1 MLRGKEAIIFDLDG
15 TLVDSMWIWK
25 QIDTEYLGKYGI
37 MLPSTLQREI
47 EGLSFSET
55 AVYFKERFKIPETI
69 EEIQKIWHEMA
80 EYKYCHEILLKDGV
94 FEFLTYAKKRG
105 FKMAI
110 ASSNSHTLIEHILKA
125 HDIRDYFD
133 VICTC
138 DDVQN
143 SKPAP
148 DVYLK
153 AAMLLGVEPKKCI
166 VFEDIVQGIQAGNNA
181 GMTTVA
187 VHDCYSES
195 TDQEK
200 RKLADGYI
208 YSYKEMMK
216 KYDFVYLL
224 GDVYV
229 DHPSF
234 GAAIICAVLKK
245 AGYSVGVI
253 SQPDWKDV
261 KSIQIYGEPRLGFL
275 VSAGNMD
282 SMVNHYTVAKKRRS
296 TDAYSP
302 EGKSGCRPD
311 RAVIVYSNLI
321 RQVYKD
327 TPIILGGIEASLRRM
342 AHYDYWSNSV
352 KRSVLLD
359 AGADLISY
367 GMGEHSIVEIADALN
382 SGLDV
387 KDLTFIAGTVYRAK
401 RIDHIV
407 DGVMLPSYEEICESE
422 QAYANSFLLQYKNQD
437 AYSGHTLIEPY
448 GRQGYIVANP
458 PAKPLTEH
466 EMDAVYDYPYTRE
479 FPDIPAVNEIRFSLS
494 INRGCFGGCNFCA
507 LTYHQGRIVQTR
519 SRESIMKEAKSYVK
533 DPLFKGYIHDV
544 GGPTADFMHPACKKQ
559 IGKGV
564 CTNRQCLVPTPC
576 RNIDTSH
583 KEYVRLL
590 RDLRQIPGVKKVFIR
605 SGIRFDYVLADKD
618 ETFLNEL
625 VQHHV
630 SGQLRVAPE
639 HVSNRVLSYMG
650 KPEHRVYTDFL
661 KKFDRLN
668 EKYKLKQYAVPYF
681 MSSHPGCTLK
691 DAVELAEYIR
701 DIGFMPEQV
710 QDFYPTPGTVST
722 CMYYTE
728 IDPFTGTSVYVPKN
742 PHEKAMQ
749 RALIQ
754 YRNPNNYELVLEAL
768 KKADRMDLVG
778 FGPKCLIRPK
788 NGTAANKSGSQ
799 EKNKKRYNTP
809 GQTKKFEGTKN
820 KNQGKNSVFAKNSD
834 TKKSAANGVKKKK
847 TIRNVHKKK

>member
-1 MLRGKEAIIFDLDG
+1 MLKGKEAIIFDLDG
-15 TLVDSMWIWK
+15 TLIDSMWMWE
-25 QIDTEYLGKYGI
+25 QIDIEYLGRYNI
-37 MLPSTLQREI
+37 SLPSTLQRDI
-47 EGLSFSET
+47 EGFSFSET
-55 AVYFKERFKIPETI
+55 AVYFKETFEIPESI
-69 EEIQKIWHEMA
+69 EEIQQIWLEMA
-80 EYKYCHEILLKDGV
+80 DYKYCHEVPLKDGV
-94 FEFLTYAKKRG
+94 PEFLVYAKKLG
-105 FKMAI
+105 LKMAI
-110 ASSNSHTLIEHILKA
+110 ASSNSLSLIEHVLEAYDLRK
-125 HDIRDYFD
+125 YFD

-138 DDVQN
+138 DDVVN

-153 AAMLLGVEPKKCI
+153 AAALLGVKPEKCL
-166 VFEDIVQGIQAGNNA
+166 VFEDIVKGILSGKAA
-181 GMTTVA
+181 GMTTIA
-187 VHDCYSES
+187 VDDVYSADTEK
-195 TDQEK
+195 EK
-200 RKLADGYI
+200 RRISDGFI
-208 YSYKEMMK
+208 HSYKELIHE
-216 KYDFVYLL
+216 YDFVYLL

-234 GAAIICAVLKK
+234 GAAIICAVLRR
-245 AGYSVGVI
+245 AGYSVAVI
-253 SQPDWKDV
+253 SQPDWKNPE
-261 KSIQIYGEPRLGFL
+261 SIMKYGEPGLGFL

-302 EGKSGCRPD
+302 EGKAGCRPD

-321 RQVYKD
+321 RQVYKN

-359 AGADLISY
+359 SGADLISY

-387 KDLTFIAGTVYRAK
+387 KDITFIAGTVYRSK
-401 RIDHIV
+401 TIEHVV
-407 DGVMLPSYEEICESE
+407 DGVMLPSYEEICESKK
-422 QAYANSFLLQYKNQD
+422 AYADSFLLQYKNQD
-437 AYSGHTLIEPY
+437 AFSGHVLIEPY
-448 GRQGYIVANP
+448 GRQGYVVANP
-458 PAKPLTEH
+458 PAKPLTET
-466 EMDAVYDYPYTRE
+466 EMDDVYDYPYTRE

-519 SRESIMKEAKSYVK
+519 SHESILKEARSYTK
-533 DPLFKGYIHDV
+533 DPGFKGYIHDV

-559 IGKGV
+559 MTKGV
-564 CTNRQCLVPTPC
+564 CTNRQCLVPSPC
-576 RNIDTSH
+576 KNMDTSH
-583 KEYVRLL
+583 KEYVKLL
-590 RDLRQIPGVKKVFIR
+590 RDLRKIPGVKKVFIR

-618 ETFLNEL
+618 ETFIQEL
-625 VQHHV
+625 VQHHI

-639 HVSNRVLSYMG
+639 HVSNKVLYHMG
-650 KPEHRVYTDFL
+650 KPEHKVYTDFL
-661 KKFDRLN
+661 KKFERLN
-668 EKYKLKQYAVPYF
+668 EKYKMKQYAVPYF
-681 MSSHPGCTLK
+681 MSSHPGCTLR

-728 IDPFTGTSVYVPKN
+728 IDPFTGKSVYVPKN

-754 YRNPNNYELVLEAL
+754 YRNPNNYDLVLEAL
-768 KKADRMDLVG
+768 KKAERMDLVG
-778 FGPKCLIRPK
+778 FGEKCLIRPHK
-788 NGTAANKSGSQ
+788 GIVGNGSAKQDASGKSGNHTY
-799 EKNKKRYNTP
+799 K
-809 GQTKKFEGTKN
+809 
-820 KNQGKNSVFAKNSD
+820 GKNTGKGGFGNKVG
-834 TKKSAANGVKKKK
+834 AAGNGKTGESKKKK
-847 TIRNVHKKK
+847 KAIRNVHKKK